1 MYTPPVTPWESEMPE
16 VGDLT
21 PGKDKRVLVINER
34 SEIYYMLLKIRE
46 AFVFSRGKE
55 RPKAGLITGV
65 KS

>member
-21 PGKDKRVLVINER
+21 PSEHDVVTTKR
-34 SEIYYMLLKIRE
+34 S
-46 AFVFSRGKE
+46 FVVSVKRYTMSVVRSRGKE
-55 RPKAGLITGV
+55 PPKAGRMTGV